1 MMEISK
7 KEANALIVRGNCFS
21 LWGKKIQEI
30 DLSGEKI
37 KGVMILKEVTI
48 LNGLFLEDATLTN
61 FILQNSIVKG
71 AINIA
76 GAKIFEDVSLWQSK
90 ISGDNEL
97 NYADFAGIKIG
108 GNFFCTKSRIPGLWM
123 GGGEVR
129 GSVFIRESQIKGF
142 LGFPGAKVGCD
153 LEVTQTTSSQLDLRS
168 LKVGGKIIL
177 SNFKGRIIY

>member
-37 KGVMILKEVTI
+37 KEVILKEVTI

-90 ISGDNEL
+90 ISGDNEF

-142 LGFPGAKVGCD
+142 LGFPNAKVGYD
-153 LEVTQTTSSQLDLRS
+153 LEVMYTTFSQLDLRS
-168 LKVGGKIIL
+168 LKVGGKIVL
-177 SNFKGRIIY
+177 SNVKGRIIY